1 MLKNAGI
8 FSKLISF
15 TIGIINKITNS
26 MGLTFNDV
34 FCLFIIFMALLS
46 FYVLHKKVKQNIKIL
61 GLFIKQIEGL
71 SGNMNEKLIKLNDEN
86 ILKNN
91 MYLYNLW
98 KKYFKNLR
106 ESGIEK
112 SVTDIS
118 KYFNRT
124 TIIDIPGKRKIA
136 EIIPGVLTALGI
148 LGTFLGLLNGISG
161 LNTQN
166 IETMRNGI
174 NTLLNGMSLAFTTS
188 IVGILSSIVWS
199 WLDRKFYK
207 SYIEMLNNFYIVF
220 TEQFPIAN
228 SLNFL
233 NEMVLY
239 QKEQTEA
246 IKHISTDISLEIAKA
261 FNKTVSETL
270 IPKIDESIGM
280 TLKENVLP
288 AINSMSN
295 VIKDF
300 ANVATSNQTDGLNK
314 IVDKF
319 ILLMNESLNGQ
330 FENLANT
337 INELCKWQIETKNNL
352 EILIKE
358 LEETA
363 RNQKEI
369 NVSSE
374 EVIKH
379 FSTYFGKLIEANNN
393 IDKSIN
399 MMKNIVSD
407 MNELVEY
414 NKEITIEI
422 EEKQKL
428 FNQRNDM
435 YIKTINQCVEELN
448 SNWDRMQSNL
458 EEINLQL
465 ENATKTFIENMH
477 KGLEITFQDFDKNLA
492 HIVNR
497 LSGTISETQETIDEI
512 PKLLRATTERFY
524 QSLETVNGTILEL
537 NRIFAANKSKSQSA

>member
-1 MLKNAGI
+1 
-8 FSKLISF
+8 
-15 TIGIINKITNS
+15 

-34 FCLFIIFMALLS
+34 FCLFIIFIALLS
-46 FYVLHKKVKQNIKIL
+46 FYILHKNVKKNIRIL
-61 GLFIKQIEGL
+61 GLFIKQIEEL
-71 SGNMNEKLIKLNDEN
+71 SGNMNEKLIKLNNEN
-86 ILKNN
+86 ILKND

-98 KKYFKNLR
+98 EKYFKNLR

-136 EIIPGVLTALGI
+136 EIIPGILTALGI

-161 LNTQN
+161 LDTKN
-166 IETMRNGI
+166 IETMRDSI

-188 IVGILSSIVWS
+188 IVGILSSIIWS
-199 WLDRKFYK
+199 WLDRKSYK
-207 SYIEMLNNFYIVF
+207 KYIEMLNNFYIIF
-220 TEQFPIAN
+220 TEQFPMTN

-233 NEMVLY
+233 NEIVLY

-280 TLKENVLP
+280 TLKESVLP
-288 AINSMSN
+288 AINAMSD

-314 IVDKF
+314 IVEKF
-319 ILLMNESLNGQ
+319 VVLMNESLNGQ

-352 EILIKE
+352 ESLINE

-374 EVIKH
+374 EIIKH
-379 FSTYFGKLIEANNN
+379 FSTYFEKLIEANDN

-399 MMKNIVSD
+399 MMKDMVSN
-407 MNELVEY
+407 MNELVQY

-435 YIKTINQCVEELN
+435 YLKTINECIEELN
-448 SNWDRMQSNL
+448 SNWNSMQSNF

-497 LSGTISETQETIDEI
+497 LSGTINEIQETIDEM
-512 PKLLRATTERFY
+512 PRLLGATSERFS
-524 QSLETVNGTILEL
+524 QSLETVNEAVLAL
-537 NRIFAANKSKSQSA
+537 NRTFTRIKSESQSA

>member
-1 MLKNAGI
+1 MENIGI
-8 FSKLISF
+8 FSKLIAF
-15 TIGIINKITNS
+15 TVGIINKITNYI
-26 MGLTFNDV
+26 GLTFNDI
-34 FCLFIIFMALLS
+34 FCLFIIFMALSS
-46 FYVLHKKVKQNIKIL
+46 FYILHKKVRQNIKML

-86 ILKNN
+86 ILKND

-98 KKYFKNLR
+98 KRYFKNLR
-106 ESGIEK
+106 ESGIEE

-118 KYFNRT
+118 KYFNKA

-188 IVGILSSIVWS
+188 IVGILSSIIWS
-199 WLDRKFYK
+199 WLDRKSYK
-207 SYIEMLNNFYIVF
+207 RYIEMLNNFYIIF
-220 TEQFPIAN
+220 TEQFPITN

-233 NEMVLY
+233 NEIVLY

-288 AINSMSN
+288 AINSMSD

-314 IVDKF
+314 IVEKF
-319 ILLMNESLNGQ
+319 VVLMNESLNGQ

-337 INELCKWQIETKNNL
+337 IDELCKWQIETKNNL
-352 EILIKE
+352 EKLINE

-374 EVIKH
+374 EMIKH
-379 FSTYFGKLIEANNN
+379 FSAYFEKLIEANNN

-399 MMKNIVSD
+399 VMENIVSN
-407 MNELVEY
+407 MNELVQY

-428 FNQRNDM
+428 LNQRNDM

-448 SNWDRMQSNL
+448 SNWNSMQSNL

-497 LSGTISETQETIDEI
+497 LSGTINEIQETIDEM
-512 PKLLRATTERFY
+512 PRLLRATSERFSH
-524 QSLETVNGTILEL
+524 SLETVNKTVLEL
-537 NRIFAANKSKSQSA
+537 DKVFTRIKSEYQSA